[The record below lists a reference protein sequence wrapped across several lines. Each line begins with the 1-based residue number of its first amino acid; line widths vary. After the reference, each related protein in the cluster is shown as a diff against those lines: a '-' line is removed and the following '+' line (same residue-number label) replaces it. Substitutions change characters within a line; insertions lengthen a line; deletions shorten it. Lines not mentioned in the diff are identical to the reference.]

1 MAPDPNVQVK
11 SFTGFNGQVDQIESI
26 ATELKTEAAKQLGLI
41 AAALKQDL
49 TGFTVGNVSAPV
61 YTPIAEQVMPY
72 VEKVFGNATAAAD
85 SGLNSVKTLR
95 HKVSGIKQI
104 DNQSA
109 AAVQAVPAPTNVVQ
123 L

>member
-11 SFTGFNGQVDQIESI
+11 SFAGFNGQVDQIESI
-26 ATELKTEAAKQLGLI
+26 ANELKTEAAKQLGLI

-49 TGFTVGNVSAPV
+49 TAFTVGNVSAPV